1 MTRDETIAEL
11 VLSNHILYDQ
21 GVVDGFGHVSVRDP
35 ADPHRFLL
43 SRSKAPVLVAADD
56 IRTFDFD
63 GNPVGSGSEK
73 HYHERFIHAGIYAAR
88 SDVHAV
94 IHSHSPAIIPFSV
107 SDVAL
112 RPIYHMSAFLGEG
125 VPIFDIHDVAGDTD
139 LLIGD
144 MHLARLL
151 VDALADKPVV
161 LMRGHGSVAVGAS
174 LKMAVYRA
182 VYTEMNAKLQSEATR
197 LGGRVAFLTPG
208 EAERAAGLTVSNLE
222 RPWSLWSLTAGA
234 ATSGR

>member
-11 VLSNHILYDQ
+11 VLSNHILFDQ

-35 ADPHRFLL
+35 ADHNRFLL

-56 IRTFDFD
+56 IRTFNFE
-63 GNPVGSGSEK
+63 GNPIGGGSEK
-73 HYHERFIHAGIYAAR
+73 HYHERFIHAAIYAAR
-88 SDVHAV
+88 SDVQAV

-107 SDVAL
+107 SDIPL

-139 LLIGD
+139 LLIGN
-144 MHLARLL
+144 MQLARQL
-151 VDALADKPVV
+151 VDSLATKPVV
-161 LMRGHGSVAVGAS
+161 LMRGHGSVAVGTS
-174 LKMAVYRA
+174 LKQSVYRA
-182 VYTEMNAKLQSEATR
+182 IYTEMNAKLQSEATR

-208 EAERAAGLTVSNLE
+208 EAERAAALTDPNLE
-222 RPWSLWSLTAGA
+222 RPWSLWSMSAGA
-234 ATSGR
+234 P